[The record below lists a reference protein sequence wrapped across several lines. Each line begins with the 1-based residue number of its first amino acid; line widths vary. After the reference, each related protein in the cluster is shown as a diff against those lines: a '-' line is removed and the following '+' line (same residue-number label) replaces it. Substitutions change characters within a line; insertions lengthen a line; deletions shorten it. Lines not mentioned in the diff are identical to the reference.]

1 MTTDLSGP
9 SPAILSSTTAPKRHG
24 RRLLTLGF
32 VASTIAALLVGGMSG
47 TASAA
52 PGDTSAD
59 TTVAHVG
66 VNSAINLTGLTG
78 EFTLNAAPGASVS
91 ENGVVTMT
99 VETNNIGGYVVA
111 VQSRTDTLLP
121 LAVGNTDSIP
131 IANLHVRQ
139 TGGSTFLPLSSATPV
154 TVHSQPGRSAVG
166 GDFISNDYLVDV
178 PFVAT
183 DTYSASLDYVA
194 TTL

>member
-1 MTTDLSGP
+1 MSKVAMAGSG
-9 SPAILSSTTAPKRHG
+9 SGCATPAQKGTG
-24 RRLLTLGF
+24 RRLLTGL
-32 VASTIAALLVGGMSG
+32 VAAAAVAAFVGGMG
-47 TASAA
+47 ATASAA
-52 PGDTSAD
+52 PGETSAD

-78 EFTLNAAPGASVS
+78 QFTLNAAPGGSVS
-91 ENGVVTMT
+91 EIGVVKMT
-99 VETNNIGGYVVA
+99 VETNNIGGYIVA
-111 VQSRTDTLLP
+111 VQSRTATLLP
-121 LAVGNTDSIP
+121 LVVGNPDSIP

-139 TGGSTFLPLSSATPV
+139 TGDSTFLPLSSATPV
-154 TVHSQPGRSAVG
+154 TVHSQGSRSAAG

-183 DTYSASLDYVA
+183 DTYSATLDYVA

>member
-1 MTTDLSGP
+1 MRKEAMAGSG
-9 SPAILSSTTAPKRHG
+9 SGCATPAQKGTG
-24 RRLLTLGF
+24 RRLLTGL
-32 VASTIAALLVGGMSG
+32 VAAAAVAAFVGGMGG

-78 EFTLNAAPGASVS
+78 EFTLNAPPGASVS

-99 VETNNIGGYVVA
+99 VETNNLGGYVVA
-111 VQSRTDTLLP
+111 VQSQTDTLLP
-121 LAVGNTDSIP
+121 HAGGNPDSIP

-139 TGGSTFLPLSSATPV
+139 TGDSTFLPLSSTTPV
-154 TVHSQPGRSAVG
+154 TVHSQPGRSAAG
-166 GDFISNDYLVDV
+166 GDIISNDYRVDV

-183 DTYSASLDYVA
+183 DTYSATLDYVA